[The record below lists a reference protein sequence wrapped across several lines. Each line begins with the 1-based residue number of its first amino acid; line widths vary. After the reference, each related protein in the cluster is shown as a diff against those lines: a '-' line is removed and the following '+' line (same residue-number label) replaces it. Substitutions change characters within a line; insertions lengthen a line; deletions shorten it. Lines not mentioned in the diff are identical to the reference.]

1 MKALLFLLLFL
12 LVACGDNAIFQSSD
26 TKKITNKFFLV
37 SSKEKDPSHLRPV
50 DSIFTVPAETLFV
63 RAAAFTENKIIPTN
77 ELGEYFFTRYWLFKG
92 FMLNEET
99 IRVTWNKSSIDTLC
113 HFSIDLLGDTLQQC
127 INVFVNST
135 AKVKALM
142 PENGTNTIQTKDTLL
157 FQWEIDGL
165 DSWENAKCEI
175 FFNSNSK
182 ELWLSKPREVSC
194 TEGLQ
199 IAASNY
205 TDSSSNAPIYF
216 WGVRFTTYS
225 NVPEVAYSEP
235 QYFRL
240 ASPGSSSFVVPIK
253 YDHSKRNHKEGILK
267 VFQKDS
273 LIDSFSFS
281 QDTTF
286 IIKGL
291 QNDSSYKFLATEN
304 YRTDYQ
310 ADSLEVKLSPNVITT
325 TDTLILKDKVAPEV
339 IPLKNTFNKNDS
351 IKFFAAENGS
361 GLNALRSAVI
371 LLDMKDTVP
380 YVFSKNLISFS
391 FDCESTCN
399 FQIHLE
405 DNAKNKSPSK
415 YWKAKYTD
423 SSIFI
428 SGPFNAGENQ

>member
-127 INVFVNST
+127 IN
-135 AKVKALM
+135 
-142 PENGTNTIQTKDTLL
+142 
-157 FQWEIDGL
+157 
-165 DSWENAKCEI
+165 SWENAKCEI

-199 IAASNY
+199 IAASNF

-291 QNDSSYKFLATEN
+291 QNDSSYKFLAIEN